1 VTSRAG
7 NGPLH
12 AKGVPVPI
20 ARPAH
25 TRLTSLARELTAA
38 KGRRVTI
45 SETIDEL
52 LDLLDGSSRLLQDI
66 ANGRRDT

>member
-1 VTSRAG
+1 MPTETR
-7 NGPLH
+7 GPLH
-12 AKGVPVPI
+12 AKGRRVPI
-20 ARPAH
+20 TRPTH
-25 TRLTSLARELTAA
+25 TRLTALARELTAA
-38 KGRRVTI
+38 KGRRVTV

>member
-1 VTSRAG
+1 MPRSAA

-12 AKGVPVPI
+12 AKGVRVPI
-20 ARPAH
+20 TRPAH
-25 TRLTSLARELTAA
+25 TRLVTLARELTAA

-52 LDLLDGSSRLLQDI
+52 LDLLDGHSRLLQDI